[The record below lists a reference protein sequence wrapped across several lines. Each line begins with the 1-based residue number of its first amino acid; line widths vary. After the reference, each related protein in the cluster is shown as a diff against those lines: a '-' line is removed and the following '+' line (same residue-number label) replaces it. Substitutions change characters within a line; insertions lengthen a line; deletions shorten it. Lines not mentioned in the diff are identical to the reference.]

1 MEKIKAKVTTKKLAF
16 WESLIDL
23 EAEPARYLNEN
34 DTVTIIS
41 NVNVFGGIQ
50 GDKEYCKVSHSL
62 YGVGYMRKEGL
73 EVV

>member
-16 WESLIDL
+16 WESLIDV
-23 EAEPARYLNEN
+23 EAEPARYLKENEV
-34 DTVTIIS
+34 VTILG
-41 NVNVFGGIQ
+41 NVSVFGGIQ
-50 GDKEYCKVSHSL
+50 GDKEYCKVSHNL